1 MAPRIGWAAPRDA
14 LMHTLLAVLLLC
26 AGLGAANAQSS
37 ESFKVDPAHADVTF
51 AIDHLGFSKTWG
63 RFNEI
68 DGTIV
73 LDRETPENSI
83 VFVVIQAASIDTRH
97 AVRDDHLRGPDF
109 FDVATFPAIVFRSQR
124 IEPLGERTAR
134 VYGTLTL
141 RGIPRP
147 VTLFATLNKIA
158 EHPLRPGLVV
168 AGFSARA
175 TIKRSEFGI
184 TTGLPILGD
193 EVEIVL
199 EIEAQRK

>member
-1 MAPRIGWAAPRDA
+1 MASRMGRAGLWAA
-14 LMHTLLAVLLLC
+14 LLLF
-26 AGLGAANAQSS
+26 AGAALGSLPGGVAGARAS
-37 ESFKVDPAHADVTF
+37 ESYKIDPAHADVTF

-73 LDRETPENSI
+73 LDQAAPENSI
-83 VFVVIQAASIDTRH
+83 VFVVIQAASVDTRH
-97 AVRDDHLRGPDF
+97 ARRDEHLRGPDF
-109 FDVATFPAIVFRSQR
+109 FDVATYPAIIFRSNKV
-124 IEPLGERTAR
+124 EPLGERTAR
-134 VYGTLTL
+134 VFGTLTL
-141 RGIPRP
+141 RGVPRP
-147 VTLFATLNKIA
+147 VTLFMILNQIA

-168 AGFSARA
+168 AGFSGRT
-175 TIKRSEFGI
+175 TIKRSEFGM